1 MKTEVLVA
9 FGANL
14 GDGEKT
20 FHDAAAAIQETFG
33 PVRTS
38 SLIRTRAVTT
48 GGGSGKEPDYWN
60 AVLRFHAPSGWTPLE
75 LLRWLLALEKTLGRK
90 RAGGHWAART
100 ADLDLLLW
108 DGLFLDAAP
117 ELVLPHPMIPWRDF
131 VLGPACEIAPE
142 WVHPLTGLTLREM
155 RDAFENMDMTG
166 EDVVFFSLY
175 DHPTDLCTTV
185 FWDRI
190 NFVGGKNPEVY
201 QPAPLRAPGEME
213 NNIAV
218 LRTFPGMNIVLP
230 PDGRATEKLVKFLVD
245 FPEPV
250 YVRVGRAAV
259 PDVYLDGN
267 FTFEIGKANTLHE
280 GKDMTIIGAGETVWH
295 ALQAAK
301 QLDEKG
307 VSARVLDLS
316 WIKPFDKEAVL
327 KAARETGRII
337 TVEEH
342 SRFGGLG
349 ALVAET
355 VSENPVPVR
364 ILGIPDENVVHGSS
378 PEIFHHYGLDAEG
391 IVKAALDFV
400 K

>member
-1 MKTEVLVA
+1 MIACRKSFTDTLLALARENKDIV
-9 FGANL
+9 
-14 GDGEKT
+14 
-20 FHDAAAAIQETFG
+20 
-33 PVRTS
+33 
-38 SLIRTRAVTT
+38 AVTT
-48 GGGSGKEPDYWN
+48 DARGSVTLGDFAKELPAQFVECGIAEQDAVGISAGLAHSGKK
-60 AVLRFHAPSGWTPLE
+60 VFCC
-75 LLRWLLALEKTLGRK
+75 
-90 RAGGHWAART
+90 
-100 ADLDLLLW
+100 
-108 DGLFLDAAP
+108 
-117 ELVLPHPMIPWRDF
+117 
-131 VLGPACEIAPE
+131 GPACFYVARSLEQ
-142 WVHPLTGLTLREM
+142 VKV
-155 RDAFENMDMTG
+155 DMAYSGNPVKILGVSGGVAYGALGATHH
-166 EDVVFFSLY
+166 SLH
-175 DHPTDLCTTV
+175 D
-185 FWDRI
+185 
-190 NFVGGKNPEVY
+190 
-201 QPAPLRAPGEME
+201 
-213 NNIAV
+213 IAV